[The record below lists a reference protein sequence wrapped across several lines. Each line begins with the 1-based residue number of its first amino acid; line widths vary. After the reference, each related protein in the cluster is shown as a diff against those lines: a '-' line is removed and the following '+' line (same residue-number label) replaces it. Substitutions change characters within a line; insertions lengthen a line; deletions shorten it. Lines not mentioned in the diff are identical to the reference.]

1 MDGGRQPPAIGVSF
15 KRMRRMAIAGAG
27 RREARRAECKERG
40 GQRGLE
46 SQRRRRIEN
55 GAERDRK
62 GTAGQAEENHPDRQC
77 KPHAPPRTDHTR
89 LPDGPQKT
97 CPEGPHE
104 PGRKNRARTAPDKP
118 HKPPRTDLRSRPRTD
133 RTNWPGRA
141 AQGAKPHMLT
151 PFQRETPPKWTK
163 SEKFSLLLRE
173 NRQQTETR
181 YGIQF
186 QGD

>member
-15 KRMRRMAIAGAG
+15 KRMHRMAIAGAG

-40 GQRGLE
+40 GKRGLE

-77 KPHAPPRTDHTR
+77 KPHAPPARTTHAFRTDHRKRARKGRMSPAEKIAHELPRTSR
-89 LPDGPQKT
+89 TNRPGQTSEAVHEQTAQTGPDGPRR
-97 CPEGPHE
+97 
-104 PGRKNRARTAPDKP
+104 GRNRT
-118 HKPPRTDLRSRPRTD
+118 RSPLFK
-133 RTNWPGRA
+133 G
-141 AQGAKPHMLT
+141 KL
-151 PFQRETPPKWTK
+151 PPKWTK